1 MKLALPLSWV
11 SVVDGRPQQ
20 QKEVF
25 EEWVVVAQ
33 DCELAWKAILD
44 EDCQVLV
51 ELRPVLRD
59 DPPSDWGI
67 RNQLFRLDASDA
79 YVDNNLPRL
88 MVHPLTLN
96 LAEHLTCPKDA
107 RRLKTWLGLRY
118 DRPAIPQRYVKLAEA
133 LVKKVKAKRTRGTAA
148 QARDI
153 LVSFGYATDGQV
165 TYELVAVLP
174 TNCPSDVREQVLDWL
189 SQVALEIPEELGI
202 AKRVDAR
209 PDSQIAIE
217 FMERSFA
224 VDVSSLSWP
233 VNSPDLVGEFRP

>member
-1 MKLALPLSWV
+1 M
-11 SVVDGRPQQ
+11 VDGRPQQ

-33 DCELAWKAILD
+33 DCELAWKALL
-44 EDCQVLV
+44 EESCQVLV

-67 RNQLFRLDASDA
+67 RNQRFRLDPMGA
-79 YVDNNLPRL
+79 YVDNNMPRL
-88 MVHPLTLN
+88 MVHPLTLT
-96 LAEHLTCPKDA
+96 LAEHLTCPQDS

-118 DRPAIPQRYVKLAEA
+118 DRPAIPQRYVKLAES

-153 LVSFGYATDGQV
+153 LVSFGDSADGQV

-174 TNCPSDVREQVLDWL
+174 ASSTPDVRDEVLDWV
-189 SQVALEIPEELGI
+189 SQVVLAIPEELGT
-202 AKRVDAR
+202 ATRVDAR
-209 PDSQIAIE
+209 PDNQISIE

-233 VNSPDLVGEFRP
+233 VNSPELVGEFR